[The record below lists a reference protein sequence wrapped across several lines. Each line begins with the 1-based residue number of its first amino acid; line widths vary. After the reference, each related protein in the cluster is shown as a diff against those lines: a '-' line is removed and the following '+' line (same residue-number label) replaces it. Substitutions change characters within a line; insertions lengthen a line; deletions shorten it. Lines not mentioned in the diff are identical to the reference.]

1 MAHEASTTA
10 GAGEPSGIRASARRV
25 VAHARALARLE
36 KELARTE
43 LERKGGLA
51 AGGVATAIAAGILA
65 VFALAFG
72 LATLTALLAL
82 LVDWWLA
89 LLIVFVL
96 LVLAVVGLAFTSRSL
111 FRSAG
116 PLKPVQAIEE
126 AQRTREVLKGGGRAA

>member
-1 MAHEASTTA
+1 MTVAD
-10 GAGEPSGIRASARRV
+10 GGGDDGRPSGIRASAMRL

-51 AGGVATAIAAGILA
+51 AGGVGTAIAAGVLA
-65 VFALAFG
+65 FFALAFG
-72 LATLTALLAL
+72 LATLTAVLAL

-96 LVLAVVGLAFTSRSL
+96 LLLAVVGLVFVSRSL

-126 AQRTREVLKGGGRAA
+126 AHLTREVLKGGGRAR